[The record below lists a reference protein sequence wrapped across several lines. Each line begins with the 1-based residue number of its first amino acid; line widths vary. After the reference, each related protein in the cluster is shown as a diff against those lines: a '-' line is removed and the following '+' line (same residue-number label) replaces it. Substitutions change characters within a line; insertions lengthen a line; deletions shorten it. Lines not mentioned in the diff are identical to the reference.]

1 MYNFEKLS
9 PAAKLWHFYHK
20 IATLHR
26 PVMILLSL
34 QTFWRPQNWV
44 KPSLSL
50 SQKLPFSQQHVLIN
64 LKPLII
70 LVVKKV
76 NMMILLKRVVAI
88 LTCLFFTLN
97 WLTLTL
103 RHICTILPHGYFFSP
118 GAKISMWHWGWGCYK
133 KYLNA
138 YPLMSNRGYSQNF
151 QNLNFLHI
159 FIALL

>member
-76 NMMILLKRVVAI
+76 NMMILLMRVVAI

-103 RHICTILPHGYFFSP
+103 RHICTILPRDWLLKWAGEWQKAHLKVLRGAIGEQNKAKERKPPILRGAQNCSP
-118 GAKISMWHWGWGCYK
+118 
-133 KYLNA
+133 
-138 YPLMSNRGYSQNF
+138 
-151 QNLNFLHI
+151 
-159 FIALL
+159 IAIEESD